1 MSEPDFEKARGHAL
15 ERLERELAPSL
26 IYHSLAHTR
35 DEVVPA
41 ARRLAALERVE
52 GEARLLLLTAAYYHD
67 IGFVKQRQDHESAG
81 VAIAQEVLPAFGYRP
96 EQIHTIGQVIMAT
109 AASQTPR
116 TLLEMIMVDAD
127 LDTLGTEA
135 YHHRSLDLRQEWKTY
150 GSTCSDVE
158 WYRIEVDLLQSHRY
172 HTQSARRL
180 RDAGKERNLAV
191 VKGLLEACQARAEGR
206 AP

>member
-1 MSEPDFEKARGHAL
+1 MSEPDFEKARGYAL
-15 ERLERELAPSL
+15 ERLDRELAPSL

-41 ARRLAALERVE
+41 ARRLAALEGVE

-67 IGFVKQRQDHESAG
+67 IGFVKQRQDHENAG

-96 EQIHTIGQVIMAT
+96 AQIHTIGQVIMAT

-135 YHHRSLDLRQEWKTY
+135 YHHRSLDLRQEWKNY

-180 RDAGKERNLAV
+180 RDPGKERNLAV
-191 VKGLLEACQARAEGR
+191 VKGLLEACQDRAEGR